1 MHYYKYNDNDF
12 EIQKIIKENN
22 VVKVKYKNS
31 IKINNYEIDTCI
43 IKKIK
48 NDEYKV
54 GSCIFNEPKV
64 LEKLKKLNNIVKC
77 YGWYKDQEFTYF
89 YLEYINGITLDE
101 YIKNKE
107 SSLSDKE
114 ISLVCF
120 EILKIIQSIHRVG
133 VIHRDLKPENIMF
146 NYDKNIWMLID
157 FGLSFSFTP
166 IEDGSKCY
174 TSVGSNGFKP
184 PEIIL
189 RKEACRKSDVWSFGC
204 IVIKMLGGE
213 LLDEENGEET
223 ELNYQI
229 SIQNK
234 IPSHASKFCKNF
246 IKKCLFE
253 EPILRFDSEILNS
266 HPFITKYSNSSNG
279 KILELIERDTKKW
292 IDETQKKK
300 NIKIG
305 DKSFTFEDENNTKEF
320 NFKSIPD
327 GTVELV
333 FKKTFNK
340 PIPDGSIPESV
351 KIIDFGFNGES
362 DFNQILTEDNLPNQ
376 LISLTLG
383 NSFTY
388 SIPYLKL
395 IFLSLGKGACALKRL
410 PNTLETLKYY
420 GSIQD
425 DLKENNIPFVKNLLI
440 PFNNGPIFGDIIPNS
455 VSFLTL
461 GFFKDIETI
470 ETLKKLPK
478 SVNDLVFTCPND
490 VFNQIQIKHLP
501 SFITILVINRQII
514 DLENNHSPENFIKNH
529 IIINN

>member
-1 MHYYKYNDNDF
+1 MYYYKYNDNDF
-12 EIQKIIKENN
+12 EIQKIIKEN
-22 VVKVKYKNS
+22 KVLK
-31 IKINNYEIDTCI
+31 
-43 IKKIK
+43 
-48 NDEYKV
+48 EYKV

-64 LEKLKKLNNIVKC
+64 LEKLKKINNIVKC
-77 YGWYKDQEFTYF
+77 YGWYKDKEFTYF

-101 YIKNKE
+101 YIKNKK
-107 SSLSDKE
+107 SLLSDKE
-114 ISLVCF
+114 ISLVCC

-174 TSVGSNGFKP
+174 TSVGSYGFKP

-204 IVIKMLGGE
+204 IVIKMLGGY
-213 LLDEENGEET
+213 LLDEENGEDT
-223 ELNYQI
+223 ELNYEI

-266 HPFITKYSNSSNG
+266 HPFITKYSNSNN
-279 KILELIERDTKKW
+279 ILELIERDTKKW

-300 NIKIG
+300 NIIIG
-305 DKSFTFEDENNTKEF
+305 DKSFTFEDENNTKDF
-320 NFKSIPD
+320 NLKSIPD
-327 GTVELV
+327 GTVELI

-340 PIPDGSIPESV
+340 PIPDGSIPDSV
-351 KIIDFGFNGES
+351 KIIDFGFNGDS
-362 DFNQILTEDNLPNQ
+362 DFNQLLTEENLPDQ

-383 NSFTY
+383 NAFTY
-388 SIPYLKL
+388 SLPFLKL
-395 IFLSLGKGACALKRL
+395 IFLSLGKGASALKRL

-425 DLKENNIPFVKNLLI
+425 DLKEKNIPFVKNLLI
-440 PFNNGPIFGDIIPNS
+440 PFNNGPIIEDIIPNS
-455 VSFLTL
+455 VSYLTL

-514 DLENNHSPENFIKNH
+514 DFENNHSPENFIKNH